1 MRTQPMRTQR
11 SPVVFLLMMLAFS
24 ALPVTG
30 ARTDEPV
37 GGAEVISLEDQL
49 KTGLKARRP
58 EETEFVEEVARLVNT
73 GKLPRKLVDST
84 FIWALRRRTNYPFP
98 AFERA
103 LRLQADQLGV
113 DLSLMW
119 QPVCAAVGYPPAS
132 AGGFYSYGAF

>member
-1 MRTQPMRTQR
+1 MRTQR
-11 SPVVFLLMMLAFS
+11 
-24 ALPVTG
+24 LPVLLILATLALASVSG
-30 ARTDEPV
+30 TSPRAEEPV

-58 EETEFVEEVARLVNT
+58 EETEFIEEVARLVNA

-84 FIWALRRRTNYPFP
+84 FMWALRRRTNYPFP

-113 DLSLMW
+113 DL
-119 QPVCAAVGYPPAS
+119 
-132 AGGFYSYGAF
+132 

>member
-1 MRTQPMRTQR
+1 MPAQPMPAQPMRTQSIRTRR
-11 SPVVFLLMMLAFS
+11 SPAVFLLMTLALS
-24 ALPVTG
+24 SLQGTWTHAEET
-30 ARTDEPV
+30 V

-58 EETEFVEEVARLVNT
+58 KETEFIAEVARLVNA

-84 FIWALRRRTNYPFP
+84 FMWALRRRTNYPFP

-113 DLSLMW
+113 DL
-119 QPVCAAVGYPPAS
+119 
-132 AGGFYSYGAF
+132 

>member
-1 MRTQPMRTQR
+1 MRTQR
-11 SPVVFLLMMLAFS
+11 SPAVFLVIAIALS
-24 ALPVTG
+24 ALPG
-30 ARTDEPV
+30 AGGRAEEPV

-58 EETEFVEEVARLVNT
+58 EETEFIDEVARLVNT

-84 FIWALRRRTNYPFP
+84 FMWALRRRTNYPFP

-113 DLSLMW
+113 DL
-119 QPVCAAVGYPPAS
+119 
-132 AGGFYSYGAF
+132 

>member
-1 MRTQPMRTQR
+1 MPAQPMRTPR
-11 SPVVFLLMMLAFS
+11 RPAVFLFMSLALCG
-24 ALPVTG
+24 LPGTVTR
-30 ARTDEPV
+30 ADEPV

-58 EETEFVEEVARLVNT
+58 EETEFIEEVARLVNT

-84 FIWALRRRTNYPFP
+84 FMWALRRRTNYPFP

-113 DLSLMW
+113 DL
-119 QPVCAAVGYPPAS
+119 
-132 AGGFYSYGAF
+132 